1 MRKMDE
7 NRDTKGEYWLMVGGG
22 EDIVSGLRH
31 RLLYMCGRKD
41 IDLSIQLAICFPV
54 SLEYIY

>member
-1 MRKMDE
+1 MDE

-22 EDIVSGLRH
+22 DIVSGLRH